1 MIVMLVLI
9 VPLPRL
15 WFVVSMDH
23 LTRLAPEP
31 THVMPTRWHLEQVGW
46 TSSHFFFCF
55 LHASQARPDGTPGM
69 ARLHEASHGKI
80 ES

>member
-1 MIVMLVLI
+1 MIVVLVLI

-15 WFVVSMDH
+15 WFVVSIDH